1 MFDFSPQCQPENQ
14 RLRWVDGELCST
26 LVRSA
31 SPKNQR
37 FSGLTGI
44 RPIKHKNNKKVSAS
58 SHFLLVPCLAL
69 LIANSHYI
77 PLIRGMKAGNAKN
90 SVASVCVS
98 NYNKLGAVFIFVKE
112 GKIMQEKE
120 KGGFSFINE
129 QIKEKPLN
137 KKRLVKKALFTVALA
152 VIFGAVAALVFSLLQ
167 PEFSN
172 WFYPEEK
179 SVVTIP
185 KDDVTETEETGQ
197 DDTQES
203 TEQKDT
209 ENNGQQGENK
219 EPENGQQETEEAGNS
234 QQEQTDEP
242 ETEHNTGD
250 ISNNEMQELELADF
264 QKLQNKLYAVGKEA
278 NKFIVTVTGVKSDTD
293 WFNNPYES
301 KGQASG
307 IIVAE
312 NGREL
317 LVLTE
322 RKAIADA
329 QEIYVTFINDA
340 VVKAEMKKY
349 DGNTGIAVL
358 SVKTS
363 ELTESTKN
371 AITVAV
377 LGNSLTVTQG
387 TIAIAI
393 GSPLGTNYSI
403 LTGNIT
409 STTNSISTIDHNYS
423 VFTTDIVGSSNGSG
437 ALVNVDGEIIGIVM
451 QGYSSA
457 GDENTLTAISISE
470 LKALIEMLSNG
481 QDIPYIG
488 LEVTTVTAAIER
500 EYEIPKGAY
509 IKDVCMDSPAMA
521 AGLQNGDVITEID
534 GDEILTAEN
543 YEKKLLSLKPED
555 TVEVKIE
562 RQGPEGYT
570 EITCTVE
577 VSVLP

>member
-1 MFDFSPQCQPENQ
+1 MPALAVPIGTE
-14 RLRWVDGELCST
+14 
-26 LVRSA
+26 RSVTA
-31 SPKNQR
+31 AVLFAVMKPLPLPIA
-37 FSGLTGI
+37 GLA
-44 RPIKHKNNKKVSAS
+44 KVSGS
-58 SHFLLVPCLAL
+58 SHFLLFPCSAL

>member
-1 MFDFSPQCQPENQ
+1 
-14 RLRWVDGELCST
+14 
-26 LVRSA
+26 
-31 SPKNQR
+31 
-37 FSGLTGI
+37 
-44 RPIKHKNNKKVSAS
+44 
-58 SHFLLVPCLAL
+58 
-69 LIANSHYI
+69 
-77 PLIRGMKAGNAKN
+77 
-90 SVASVCVS
+90 
-98 NYNKLGAVFIFVKE
+98 
-112 GKIMQEKE
+112 MQEKE

-137 KKRLVKKALFTVALA
+137 KKRLIKKALFTVVLA
-152 VIFGAVAALVFSLLQ
+152 VIFGTVAALVFSLLQ

-312 NGREL
+312 NGMEL

>member
-1 MFDFSPQCQPENQ
+1 
-14 RLRWVDGELCST
+14 LCST

-58 SHFLLVPCLAL
+58 SHFLLFPCSAL

>member
-1 MFDFSPQCQPENQ
+1 LQWQHA
-14 RLRWVDGELCST
+14 DGYVCST

-58 SHFLLVPCLAL
+58 SHFLLFPCLAL

-137 KKRLVKKALFTVALA
+137 KKRLIKKALFTVVLA
-152 VIFGAVAALVFSLLQ
+152 VIFGTVAALVFSLLQ

-179 SVVTIP
+179 PVVTIP
-185 KDDVTETEETGQ
+185 KDDVTETEESGQ

-250 ISNNEMQELELADF
+250 VPNNEMQELELADF

-358 SVKTS
+358 SVKAS

-371 AITVAV
+371 AIAVAV

-387 TIAIAI
+387 TIVIAI

-481 QDIPYIG
+481 QDIPYFG